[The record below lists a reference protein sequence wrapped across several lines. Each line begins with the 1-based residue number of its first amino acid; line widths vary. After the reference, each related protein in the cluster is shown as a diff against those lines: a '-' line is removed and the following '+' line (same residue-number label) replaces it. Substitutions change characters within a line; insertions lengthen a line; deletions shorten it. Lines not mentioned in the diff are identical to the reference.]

1 MNNLEDFL
9 NDIKSHLFNFFN
21 ERDLAINER
30 LYGAFILDSL
40 FDVLTPYFNICMIL
54 IMRKDFSLHS
64 AKYFDLLVTYLK
76 LDSIYKNQLTN
87 APKSYYILNPENRS
101 NLIELLYN
109 AKDATPS
116 EIERKVNKRK
126 ALKEHIKE
134 IHKMLQSLSKLLRQN
149 NGIVRLKAMFLLY
162 ILNNRFHLLDIG
174 DENHVS
180 WNSHYTL
187 TYLMCKNQKIDRVS
201 KVQICKNFRE
211 LIEYSGQKIANF
223 KQHTMNHLLNILNSL
238 DVPLKEDTDIF
249 NDSLW
254 QAIIKIDCVKEVIN
268 SPIICQSTMI
278 AGNKYEY
285 FSKAENMEYIKL
297 FKRHYGITEIEELL
311 QEKKIKSSV
320 ARKKLQIEGL
330 EFNERYDDNQN
341 PFLKFSFDK
350 DVPLMSTDRNYYCPL
365 KLLRLDHVQAVLQIL
380 YAVDNDYI
388 SDADVHIIKKL
399 IPDFIPFDN
408 SMEYYIYF
416 FNQIEPFMKEIGNK
430 PSEDAINFFC
440 PCNNNQI
447 DEKKQIEQ
455 VKKFKAYLYYL
466 YEEVKTVES
475 AQESSFQVTFIC
487 HSAKDYYKIFDDL
500 CCYRKSSAQGYF
512 SMEYCKSSIVGEQTK
527 QQIECRNKFE
537 STMKNLIISEAKRSF
552 SPCTY
557 APTKFSSIFLS
568 EKTIDVLDIAAN
580 DMP

>member
-455 VKKFKAYLYYL
+455 VKKFKAYLNSL
-466 YEEVKTVES
+466 YEEIKPVES
-475 AQESSFQVTFIC
+475 AQESCLQEILTH

-500 CCYRKSSAQGYF
+500 CCNRKSSAQGYF
-512 SMEYCKSSIVGEQTK
+512 SMEYCKSSTVD
-527 QQIECRNKFE
+527 QQIKCRDEFE
-537 STMKNLIISEAKRSF
+537 STMKHMIISEAKKTF
-552 SPCTY
+552 FPCTD
-557 APTKFSSIFLS
+557 APTRFSSIFLG
-568 EKTIDVLDIAAN
+568 EKSTLVFGML
-580 DMP
+580 

>member
-1 MNNLEDFL
+1 MKNLEDFL
-9 NDIKSHLFNFFN
+9 NDIKNHLFNFFN
-21 ERDLAINER
+21 ERNFAINEEF
-30 LYGAFILDSL
+30 YGAFILDSL
-40 FDVLTPYFNICMIL
+40 FDVLTPYFNICILL
-54 IMRKDFSLHS
+54 IMKKDFSVHS
-64 AKYFDLLVTYLK
+64 AEYFNLLITYLK
-76 LDSIYKNQLTN
+76 FDSTYKNQLKN
-87 APKSYYILNPENRS
+87 APKSHYIINPENRS
-101 NLIELLYN
+101 DLIELLYN

-149 NGIVRLKAMFLLY
+149 NDIVRLKAMFLLY

-187 TYLMCKNQKIDRVS
+187 THLICKNQKIDRVS

-254 QAIIKIDCVKEVIN
+254 QTITKIDCVNGVIH
-268 SPIICQSTMI
+268 SPIVCQSTMI
-278 AGNKYEY
+278 AGNKYES

-330 EFNERYDDNQN
+330 EFNERYDDNPN

-350 DVPLMSTDRNYYCPL
+350 DVPLMTTNRNYYCPL
-365 KLLRLDHVQAVLQIL
+365 KLLRLNHIQAVLQIL
-380 YAVDNDYI
+380 YAIYNDYI
-388 SDADVHIIKKL
+388 SDADVRIINKL

-416 FNQIEPFMKEIGNK
+416 FNQIEPFMKEISNK

-447 DEKKQIEQ
+447 DEKKLIEQ
-455 VKKFKAYLYYL
+455 VKKFKAYLNSL
-466 YEEVKTVES
+466 YEEIKPVES
-475 AQESSFQVTFIC
+475 AQESCLQEILTH

-512 SMEYCKSSIVGEQTK
+512 SMEYCKSSTVD
-527 QQIECRNKFE
+527 QQIKCRDEFE
-537 STMKNLIISEAKRSF
+537 STMKHLIISEAKKSF
-552 SPCTY
+552 LPCTD
-557 APTKFSSIFLS
+557 APTRFSSTFLGEES
-568 EKTIDVLDIAAN
+568 KLVFCML
-580 DMP
+580 